1 MPAVTFPSG
10 YLRALPPV
18 ARAVL
23 REQRR
28 RLLALAAGRVLD
40 LGDAAADLRGRPGV
54 DEVITADS
62 ATSAAGETFDT
73 IVSVLHLAAIDD
85 LPREL
90 AAIVERL
97 RPTGKLLFLEP
108 VRQPGWSGRA
118 QAMMSPVVRMA
129 SGWRVDRDLPLAI
142 RSNGLTIVS
151 VDRITMPAVVW
162 PVRAFVHGT
171 AQRAD
176 DYQEEKAG

>member
-1 MPAVTFPSG
+1 MPPVTFPSG
-10 YLRALPPV
+10 YLRALTPV
-18 ARAVL
+18 ARAGL

-28 RLLALAAGRVLD
+28 RLLAQAEGRVLD
-40 LGDAAADLRGRPGV
+40 LGETASDLHGRAAVAEVVSRPSAIDAG
-54 DEVITADS
+54 DEPY
-62 ATSAAGETFDT
+62 DT
-73 IVSVLHLAAIDD
+73 IVSVLHLAAVDD

-90 AAIVERL
+90 SAIVERL

-108 VRQPGWSGRA
+108 VRQPGLSGRA
-118 QAMMSPVVRMA
+118 QAMVSPVVRMA

-162 PVRAFVHGT
+162 PVRAFVHGVARRSDT
-171 AQRAD
+171 F
-176 DYQEEKAG
+176 EENR